1 MRGGLARSHPSEGAA
16 TAALCFR
23 LFPFLLSAS
32 ARPPAACERGTSTP
46 LARPHVAAARRRPA
60 AVHPVLFAAYAV
72 LFLWSQNLGEAD
84 PADAVVPLL
93 VLVGAALGLTLV
105 FRLIFRD
112 RRRGAIVASPI
123 IVALAMYGHAA
134 NLVRPL
140 GIPGAA
146 QQLGWALLVV
156 LALIAVATGFCQ
168 SAPPAARTPD
178 THPVDARLVADAS
191 SVRPGETFNAAIVL
205 RMKPDW
211 HVYWKNPGDSG
222 LPVRAR
228 FSGPEGA
235 GFGAIRWPLPIA
247 FIQPGE
253 IAGYGY
259 TGEVLLPVEVTVPAE
274 AKPGTPLAISAG
286 ARNGYSGS
294 T

>member
-1 MRGGLARSHPSEGAA
+1 MKL
-16 TAALCFR
+16 
-23 LFPFLLSAS
+23 
-32 ARPPAACERGTSTP
+32 
-46 LARPHVAAARRRPA
+46 
-60 AVHPVLFAAYAV
+60 
-72 LFLWSQNLGEAD
+72 
-84 PADAVVPLL
+84 
-93 VLVGAALGLTLV
+93 
-105 FRLIFRD
+105 
-112 RRRGAIVASPI
+112 
-123 IVALAMYGHAA
+123 
-134 NLVRPL
+134 
-140 GIPGAA
+140 
-146 QQLGWALLVV
+146 V

-191 SVRPGETFNAAIVL
+191 SVRPGQTFNAAIVL

-235 GFGAIRWPLPIA
+235 GFGAIRWPLPVA
-247 FIQPGE
+247 FTQPGE

-274 AKPGTPLAISAG
+274 ARAGAPLAISADVTWLACKDVCVPGRATHELAVAVGERIAAANGALFGAWSTRFATEAGDLARATTEASLAPDVTRGRIRVRLDWRRAPKAVELFPTADPALSISNVSIENDGLRSVVAFDAEIFEGQQLASKTLDALVVYTDQTG
-286 ARNGYSGS
+286 ARRGTEFSIALRAPEKGS
-294 T
+294 KGV